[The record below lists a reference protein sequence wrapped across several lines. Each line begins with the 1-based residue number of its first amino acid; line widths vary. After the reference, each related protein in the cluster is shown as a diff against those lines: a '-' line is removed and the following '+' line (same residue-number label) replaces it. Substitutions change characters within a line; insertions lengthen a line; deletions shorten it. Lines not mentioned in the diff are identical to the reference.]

1 MRLAL
6 DLPDL
11 PGEVPGYVPRALH
24 VHLSPQAGQLVRRL
38 STALCRNGAMP
49 RHTFSPDAT
58 AVEWLVDQVLA
69 QVAIQPSKE

>member
-1 MRLAL
+1 
-6 DLPDL
+6 
-11 PGEVPGYVPRALH
+11 